1 MYREFC
7 KNDQNYTHYTQGKKW
22 KEKSMEQK
30 YLVVYE
36 DLWRNKESFKTNKIG
51 DTIKYIV
58 ETYELV
64 YEHGEDVIDYERYNS
79 DNPYDLGVFG
89 QGFYD
94 LNFNDTEGEDA
105 GRIMIFDLQD

>member
-7 KNDQNYTHYTQGKKW
+7 KNGQNYTHYTQEG
-22 KEKSMEQK
+22 KSMEQQK

-36 DLWRNKESFKTNKIG
+36 DVWNNKEIFKTNKIG
-51 DTIKYIV
+51 DTIKQIV
-58 ETYELV
+58 EDYELI

-79 DNPYDLGVFG
+79 DNPYDVGIFG

-94 LNFNDTEGEDA
+94 LSFIDTEGEDA